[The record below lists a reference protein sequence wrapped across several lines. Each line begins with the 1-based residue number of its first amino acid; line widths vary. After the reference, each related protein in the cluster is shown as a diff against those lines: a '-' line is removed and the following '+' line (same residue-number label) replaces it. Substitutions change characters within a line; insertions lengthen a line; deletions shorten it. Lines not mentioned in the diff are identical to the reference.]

1 MCQVAVYLDEKKIM
15 DSVMLVE
22 PVPDGVRLIKLFE
35 PPRVIP
41 AVVRQVD
48 LMKNKLFLESTIE
61 RSEAEGLDK
70 PHSHSLAQG
79 ESDDHETS

>member
-1 MCQVAVYLDEKKIM
+1 M
-15 DSVMLVE
+15 DNVMLVE

-41 AVVRQVD
+41 AVIRQVD
-48 LMKNKLFLESTIE
+48 LMKNKLILESITE
-61 RSEAEGLDK
+61 RSESEGVDRSH
-70 PHSHSLAQG
+70 PHSLTQG